1 MTAETSAS
9 ISPNRTANITE
20 YILKRSSELENEL
33 VEVRRWLHQHA
44 ELSWKEYETTD
55 YIAGYLENLGLTV
68 HRYDGH
74 TGCWAMIEGG
84 NDTESGKTILLRADI
99 DALPIQEETGLP
111 YSSEHPGVFHGCGH
125 ETHAAM
131 LLIACKMLVE
141 IKEELPGKVKI
152 LFQAAEETACGAK
165 YYVDQGILDGVDA
178 VYGCHISS
186 WLDEP
191 IIAVNPGP
199 RCASTDE
206 FSIEIQGEGCHG
218 GMPHQGKDALVAACA
233 VVTNLQTIVSRQTDP
248 IDTLVITVGK
258 LESGTNYNVVADK
271 ASMSGTVRTY
281 SQEVR
286 EGVEEKMRQVAENVS
301 KALGCTATVNY
312 IMKTGP
318 VIHSDPLMCKL
329 AHDAVI
335 KLFGEQSAVATRPV
349 GGGDDFAYFSEK
361 VPGIYAFIGAA
372 IPSADGKVHA
382 HHHPKVCFSEAALKR
397 GVAMHVQMAVDFLNT
412 SVL

>member
-1 MTAETSAS
+1 M
-9 ISPNRTANITE
+9 
-20 YILKRSSELENEL
+20 
-33 VEVRRWLHQHA
+33 
-44 ELSWKEYETTD
+44 
-55 YIAGYLENLGLTV
+55 
-68 HRYDGH
+68 
-74 TGCWAMIEGG
+74 
-84 NDTESGKTILLRADI
+84 
-99 DALPIQEETGLP
+99 
-111 YSSEHPGVFHGCGH
+111 
-125 ETHAAM
+125 
-131 LLIACKMLVE
+131 
-141 IKEELPGKVKI
+141 
-152 LFQAAEETACGAK
+152 
-165 YYVDQGILDGVDA
+165 DA

-199 RCASTDE
+199 RSASTDE

-218 GMPHQGKDALVAACA
+218 VCPTREKTPWSPPARLSR
-233 VVTNLQTIVSRQTDP
+233 TFRPIVSRQTDP

-258 LESGTNYNVVADK
+258 LESGTNYNVVADT

-329 AHDAVI
+329 AHDAVV

-349 GGGDDFAYFSEK
+349 GGGD
-361 VPGIYAFIGAA
+361 
-372 IPSADGKVHA
+372 
-382 HHHPKVCFSEAALKR
+382 
-397 GVAMHVQMAVDFLNT
+397 
-412 SVL
+412 